1 MIKMEQIFKSFGQN
15 DVLRGVDFEIDDG
28 EIHALMGENG
38 AGKSTLMKILTGVYK
53 SDSGSVEEN
62 DEAIQFKN
70 TKDAEQ
76 NGVSFIQQ
84 ELNIWPNLTVLENL
98 FLGKEE
104 TKFLGIV
111 DNKKMKKQA
120 KAIFKKLNINID
132 LNKEAGVLSVGMQQM
147 LEISKALMQDSKV
160 IIMDEPTAALTN
172 NEIDILFE
180 QIRKLKSEGVSFVYI
195 SHRMEEIFSI
205 SDRIT
210 VMRDGR
216 SILTAATADTT
227 NAKIVKAMIG
237 RDLDNQYPDR
247 HYTQD
252 EEVVLSVKNL
262 SSNEHKL
269 NDIHFNLHKG
279 EILGFSGL
287 MGAGRSEIMR
297 VLFGLDKGR
306 MQVKMNGQ
314 QLQINN
320 PNQSIK
326 QGLAFIT
333 ENRKEEGLVLQDSI
347 LENISLPAL
356 KSFSK
361 SGFLTQGSMEQY
373 AEQMVQRLNIKGEK
387 NDACVDLSGGN
398 QQKVVIAKWI
408 ATAPHVLILD
418 EPTRGIDVGAKREIY
433 QLMNEL
439 TERGM
444 SIIMISSELPE
455 IIGMSDRVA
464 VVHEGNITGVLEKA
478 SLSEERIMTLATGG
492 EVHDTV

>member
-1 MIKMEQIFKSFGQN
+1 MIQMEQIHKSFGQN
-15 DVLRGVDFEIDDG
+15 NVLMGVDFEIGDA
-28 EIHALMGENG
+28 EVHALMGENG
-38 AGKSTLMKILTGVYK
+38 AGKSTLMKILTGVHEA
-53 SDSGSVEEN
+53 DSGNIFEN
-62 DEAIQFKN
+62 DEPLHFKN
-70 TKDAEQ
+70 TKDAEL

-98 FLGKEE
+98 FLGKEP
-104 TKFLGIV
+104 TKFLGII
-111 DNKKMKKQA
+111 DTHTMKWQA
-120 KAIFKKLNINID
+120 KALFQKLNIDVD
-132 LNKEAGVLSVGMQQM
+132 LNQMAGSLSVGMQQM

-172 NEIDILFE
+172 TEIEVLFN

-195 SHRMEEIFSI
+195 SHRMEEIFNI

-216 SILTAATADTT
+216 SILTSATEDTT
-227 NAKIVKAMIG
+227 TTEIIKAMIG
-237 RDLDNQYPDR
+237 RDLDHQYPSR
-247 HYTQD
+247 EYNQGAT
-252 EEVVLSVKNL
+252 VLSVNEL
-262 SSNEHKL
+262 SSTEHKL
-269 NDIHFNLHKG
+269 KNIHFELHKG

-297 VLFGLDKGR
+297 VLFGLDKGN
-306 MQVKMNGQ
+306 MQVTLNDRVIY
-314 QLQINN
+314 INK
-320 PNQSIK
+320 PDQAIRH
-326 QGLAFIT
+326 GLAFIT

-361 SGFLTQGSMEQY
+361 SGFLTERSMNDYTEK
-373 AEQMVQRLNIKGEK
+373 MIQRLNIKGDK
-387 NDACVDLSGGN
+387 HDCCIDLSGGN
-398 QQKVVIAKWI
+398 QQKVVLAKWI

-433 QLMNEL
+433 QLMHEL

-464 VVHEGNITGVLEKA
+464 VVHEGNIAGILEKDDI
-478 SLSEERIMTLATGG
+478 SEEHIMTLATGG
-492 EVHDTV
+492 KINETV

>member
-1 MIKMEQIFKSFGQN
+1 MIKMEQIYKSFGQN
-15 DVLRGVDFEIDDG
+15 DVLRGVDFEIGDG

-62 DEAIQFKN
+62 GEAIQFKN
-70 TKDAEQ
+70 TKDAEL

-111 DNKKMKKQA
+111 DNKAMKKQA
-120 KAIFKKLNINID
+120 NAIFKKLNINID
-132 LNKEAGVLSVGMQQM
+132 LNKEAGALSVGMQQM

-216 SILTAATADTT
+216 SILTSATADTT
-227 NAKIVKAMIG
+227 NEKIVKAMIG

-262 SSNEHKL
+262 SSTEHKL
-269 NDIHFNLHKG
+269 NDIHFN
-279 EILGFSGL
+279 
-287 MGAGRSEIMR
+287 
-297 VLFGLDKGR
+297 
-306 MQVKMNGQ
+306 
-314 QLQINN
+314 
-320 PNQSIK
+320 
-326 QGLAFIT
+326 
-333 ENRKEEGLVLQDSI
+333 
-347 LENISLPAL
+347 
-356 KSFSK
+356 
-361 SGFLTQGSMEQY
+361 
-373 AEQMVQRLNIKGEK
+373 
-387 NDACVDLSGGN
+387 
-398 QQKVVIAKWI
+398 
-408 ATAPHVLILD
+408 
-418 EPTRGIDVGAKREIY
+418 
-433 QLMNEL
+433 
-439 TERGM
+439 
-444 SIIMISSELPE
+444 
-455 IIGMSDRVA
+455 
-464 VVHEGNITGVLEKA
+464 
-478 SLSEERIMTLATGG
+478 
-492 EVHDTV
+492 

>member
-1 MIKMEQIFKSFGQN
+1 MIKMNQIYKSFGQN
-15 DVLRGVDFEIDDG
+15 DVLRGVDFEIDDA

-53 SDSGSVEEN
+53 ANSGTMEEN
-62 DEAIQFKN
+62 GETINYKN
-70 TKDAEQ
+70 TKDAEL
-76 NGVSFIQQ
+76 NGISFIQQ

-120 KAIFKKLNINID
+120 KLIFEKLNIHVD
-132 LNKEAGVLSVGMQQM
+132 LNKPAGDLSVGMQQM

-172 NEIDILFE
+172 SEIEVLFE
-180 QIRKLKSEGVSFVYI
+180 QIKRLKSEGVSFVYI
-195 SHRMEEIFSI
+195 SHRMEEIFNI

-210 VMRDGR
+210 VMRDRR
-216 SILTAATADTT
+216 SILTTATSETT

-247 HYTQD
+247 NYVQNQ
-252 EEVVLSVKNL
+252 EVVLSVKNL
-262 SSNEHKL
+262 RSTEYKL
-269 NDIHFNLHKG
+269 DDIHFDLYKG

-297 VLFGLDKGR
+297 VLFGLDKGHI
-306 MQVKMNGQ
+306 QVTLNDKK
-314 QLQINN
+314 LQISN
-320 PNQSIK
+320 PNQSIR

-361 SGFLTQGSMEQY
+361 SGFLTQSSMEQY
-373 AEQMVQRLNIKGEK
+373 AEQMIKRLNIKGKK
-387 NDACVDLSGGN
+387 N
-398 QQKVVIAKWI
+398 
-408 ATAPHVLILD
+408 
-418 EPTRGIDVGAKREIY
+418 
-433 QLMNEL
+433 
-439 TERGM
+439 
-444 SIIMISSELPE
+444 
-455 IIGMSDRVA
+455 
-464 VVHEGNITGVLEKA
+464 
-478 SLSEERIMTLATGG
+478 
-492 EVHDTV
+492 

>member
-1 MIKMEQIFKSFGQN
+1 MMIQMKQIHKSFGQN
-15 DVLRGVDFEIDDG
+15 NVLMGVDFEIGDA
-28 EIHALMGENG
+28 EVHALMGENG
-38 AGKSTLMKILTGVYK
+38 AGKSTLMKILTGVHEADK
-53 SDSGSVEEN
+53 GNIFEN
-62 DEAIQFKN
+62 GEPLHFKN
-70 TKDAEQ
+70 TKDAEI

-98 FLGKEE
+98 FLGKEP
-104 TKFLGIV
+104 TKLLGII
-111 DNKKMKKQA
+111 DTHTMKLQA
-120 KAIFKKLNINID
+120 KELFQKLNIDVD
-132 LNKEAGVLSVGMQQM
+132 LNQMAGSLSIGMQQM

-172 NEIDILFE
+172 TEIDVLFN

-195 SHRMEEIFSI
+195 SHRMEEIFNI

-216 SILTAATADTT
+216 SILTSTT
-227 NAKIVKAMIG
+227 ETTTPSEIIKAMIG
-237 RDLDNQYPDR
+237 RDLEHQYPTR
-247 HYTQD
+247 QYNQGAC
-252 EEVVLSVKNL
+252 VLSVNKL
-262 SSNEHKL
+262 HSSEHKL
-269 NDIHFNLHKG
+269 KNIHFDLHKG

-297 VLFGLDKGR
+297 VLFGLDKGD
-306 MQVKMNGQ
+306 MQVTLNDHV
-314 QLQINN
+314 IHIDN
-320 PNQSIK
+320 PNRAIQH
-326 QGLAFIT
+326 GLAFIT

-361 SGFLTQGSMEQY
+361 SGFLTEHTMKDYTEK
-373 AEQMVQRLNIKGEK
+373 MIQRLNIKGK
-387 NDACVDLSGGN
+387 QDDSCIDLSGGN
-398 QQKVVIAKWI
+398 QQKVVLAKWI

-433 QLMNEL
+433 QLMHEL

-464 VVHEGNITGVLEKA
+464 VVHEGNIAGVLEKA
-478 SLSEERIMTLATGG
+478 DISEENIMTLATGG
-492 EVHDTV
+492 KINETV